1 MLYLWPK
8 LLIKLD
14 TTHFMAKTFD
24 FVVIGAGLAGLNA
37 ALTLQGKSAEVAL
50 VEASDRAGG
59 RVATDRVD
67 GFLCDRGFQLINSK
81 YPSLVELNVVN
92 EIDFL
97 AAPKV
102 IEVSLGDSRHVIGD
116 PRKAPLSALD
126 KATGTIPEKLDLLRV
141 ILQRSKKDQSIGQA
155 LSGLGT
161 TYERVLRP
169 FLTGVFL
176 ADPHDV
182 DATYGKAVI
191 RSFIS
196 GTPGLP
202 RLGVGELP
210 KALAKRI
217 ENLQL
222 NTRVEAIHG
231 NRLETSNGEII
242 AKKIIVATDP
252 TTAIQLLDLTEPS
265 PMVGCITWY
274 HRAPINP
281 SGTARLII
289 DGQRRGPVINS
300 IVVSDISL
308 DYAPAGSH
316 LVSSTSGVG
325 VNESDVRRHLA
336 LMWGADTREWALI
349 AKYEIAGALPLH
361 TVGKALS
368 QPIKIN
374 DFVFIAGDHR
384 SVPSQQGALFT
395 GKLAAELAFN

>member
-1 MLYLWPK
+1 
-8 LLIKLD
+8 
-14 TTHFMAKTFD
+14 MANTFD
-24 FVVIGAGLAGLNA
+24 FVVVGAGLAGLNA
-37 ALTLQGKSAEVAL
+37 ALTLQEKCADVAL

-59 RVATDRVD
+59 RVATDVVD
-67 GFLCDRGFQLINSK
+67 GFLCDRGFQLINAK
-81 YPSLVELNVVN
+81 YPSLIDLNVIS
-92 EIDFL
+92 EIDFI

-126 KATGTIPEKLDLLRV
+126 KATGTIPEKLTLLRI
-141 ILQRSKKDQSIGQA
+141 ILQRSKKNQSIGEV
-155 LSGLGT
+155 LSTLGT

-176 ADPHDV
+176 SDPHEV
-182 DATYGKAVI
+182 DATYGRAVI

-210 KALAKRI
+210 NALAKRVA
-217 ENLQL
+217 NLQL
-222 NTRVEAIHG
+222 NTRVEAIHR
-231 NRLETSNGEII
+231 NRLETSNGAITAKTII
-242 AKKIIVATDP
+242 IATDP
-252 TTAIQLLDLTEPS
+252 TTAIQLLDLTEPT

-274 HRAPINP
+274 HRAQVNP

-300 IVVSDISL
+300 IVVSDISP

-316 LVSSTSGVG
+316 LVSSTSGTS

-336 LMWGADTREWALI
+336 LMWGVDTREWVLI
-349 AKYEIAGALPLH
+349 AKFEIAAALPLH
-361 TVGKALS
+361 AVGKVLS
-368 QPIKIN
+368 QPLKIN
-374 DFVFIAGDHR
+374 DNLFVAGDHR

-395 GKLAAELAFN
+395 GKLVAELAFNEGV

>member
-1 MLYLWPK
+1 
-8 LLIKLD
+8 
-14 TTHFMAKTFD
+14 MANTFD

-37 ALTLQGKSAEVAL
+37 ALTLQDKGADVTV

-67 GFLCDRGFQLINSK
+67 GFLCDRGFQLINAR
-81 YPSLVELNVVN
+81 YPSLVDLNVIN
-92 EIDFL
+92 EIDFI
-97 AAPKV
+97 AAPRM

-126 KATGTIPEKLDLLRV
+126 RATGTIPEKLALLR
-141 ILQRSKKDQSIGQA
+141 IIFRRAKKDQSIGEV
-155 LSGLGT
+155 LSVLGS

-169 FLTGVFL
+169 FLAGVFL
-176 ADPHDV
+176 SEPHEV
-182 DATYGKAVI
+182 DAAYGMLVI
-191 RSFIS
+191 RSFIN
-196 GTPGLP
+196 GIPGLP
-202 RLGVGELP
+202 RAGVGELP
-210 KALAKRI
+210 RALSKRI
-217 ENLQL
+217 KNLQL
-222 NTRVEAIHG
+222 NTRVEAIQA
-231 NRLETSNGEII
+231 NRLETSSGEII

-252 TTAIQLLDLTEPS
+252 TTAMQLLDLTEPT

-274 HRAPINP
+274 HSAQVNP

-300 IVVSDISL
+300 IVISDISR

-325 VNESDVRRHLA
+325 ISESDVRRHLA
-336 LMWGADTREWALI
+336 LMWGVDTRDWELV
-349 AKYEIAGALPLH
+349 AKYEIAAALALH
-361 TVGKALS
+361 SVGKALS
-368 QPIKIN
+368 QPVKITEN
-374 DFVFIAGDHR
+374 VFVAGDHR